1 MNPVV
6 AAQMLPPLSLIS
18 NIHSILQDT
27 LSLSYDTLNDAFI
40 HICGKISDFNDLK
53 KRTVVLE
60 IERRRGKDIIKEGAR
75 KIA

>member
-6 AAQMLPPLSLIS
+6 AARMLPPLSLIS

-40 HICGKISDFNDLK
+40 HIGGKISDFNDLK